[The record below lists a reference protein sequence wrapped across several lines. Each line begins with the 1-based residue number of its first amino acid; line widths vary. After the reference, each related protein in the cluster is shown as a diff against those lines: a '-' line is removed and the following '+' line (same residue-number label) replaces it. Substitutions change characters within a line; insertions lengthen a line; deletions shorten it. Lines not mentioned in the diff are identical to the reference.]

1 MCGRL
6 EEVLGLFGE
15 LLERRAAVLLPQ
27 QLLQVGVSPP
37 ALQRESDSKQV
48 KASSAAFEVTK
59 ERMNR
64 VTVIRYATLS
74 FFFITD
80 RFKTYWATCSKC
92 CSPSESDDE
101 APVGV

>member
-1 MCGRL
+1 MFWRALGLEVWRLMCGLL

-15 LLERRAAVLLPQ
+15 LLERRAAALLPQ
-27 QLLQVGVSPP
+27 QLLQVGRSPP

-64 VTVIRYATLS
+64 VTVIS
-74 FFFITD
+74 FFFNYYY
-80 RFKTYWATCSKC
+80 RQ
-92 CSPSESDDE
+92 
-101 APVGV
+101 V